1 VSVKRK
7 TIRLAKALCIAA
19 LAAIAIYAFTR
30 LYVMSQRA
38 DLSILLLNV
47 VVFAV
52 IAGVLIYLSKKE
64 KDLEEE
70 EMFRD

>member
-1 VSVKRK
+1 VQRK
-7 TIRLAKALCIAA
+7 TLRLAKALCIAS
-19 LAAIAIYAFTR
+19 LAAIALYAFTR

-47 VVFAV
+47 VLFAA

-64 KDLEEE
+64 RDLEQE
-70 EMFRD
+70 EMVRD

>member
-1 VSVKRK
+1 VQKK
-7 TIRLAKALCIAA
+7 TLRLAKSLCIAG

-47 VVFAV
+47 VLFTA
-52 IAGVLIYLSKKE
+52 IASVLIYLAKKE
-64 KDLEEE
+64 RDLDQE

>member
-1 VSVKRK
+1 MERK
-7 TIRLAKALCIAA
+7 TLRLAKALCIAA

-30 LYVMSQRA
+30 LYVMSHRA

-47 VVFAV
+47 VVFAA

>member
-1 VSVKRK
+1 MQRK
-7 TIRLAKALCIAA
+7 TLRLAKALCIAG
-19 LAAIAIYAFTR
+19 LAAIALYAFTR

-47 VVFAV
+47 VLFAA

-64 KDLEEE
+64 RDLEKE

>member
-1 VSVKRK
+1 MERK
-7 TIRLAKALCIAA
+7 ALRLAKALCIAA
-19 LAAIAIYAFTR
+19 LAGIAIYAFTR

-38 DLSILLLNV
+38 DLSILVLNV
-47 VVFAV
+47 VLFGA